1 MRDVVVAFVAVA
13 VAVALVTMCL
23 CWLLLLPRLTLVQSR
38 HLPTPLSLPSTV
50 TTTNSHQTR
59 LFLPYNQRG
68 QREKFARFMHAWS
81 TRVFVCV
88 CVCATPCVSLSVAGS
103 SCAAYSCSFPVPDPN
118 RISEPS
124 AMCPACPVVWHFNW
138 RVTKNSTLVYFIG
151 T

>member
-1 MRDVVVAFVAVA
+1 MRGVVVAFVAVA

-38 HLPTPLSLPSTV
+38 HLLPLSL
-50 TTTNSHQTR
+50 
-59 LFLPYNQRG
+59 
-68 QREKFARFMHAWS
+68 FALHCNNNKQPPNAVIFAIQS
-81 TRVFVCV
+81 TRPTWKIRAIYACMKYSRVCV

-103 SCAAYSCSFPVPDPN
+103 SCAAYSCSFSVPDPN